1 MMRRVSARPLLA
13 SWEHPS
19 FDDHD
24 TAAVADAGGAPQGG
38 CISSSDESSSDNDQ
52 DSFQMSS
59 DPSDD
64 NDAPF
69 LSLAATTTTIALKRK
84 RPPPPPI
91 MKPRTE
97 DKALDGGGGT
107 TIAEPSLQGGG
118 TDAAGDNYC
127 DNTTA
132 NAESPSFSV
141 VSPWAW
147 LPEDAAAHICG
158 YLDLA
163 DVRHFSQAQSS
174 LLRASILGNDHVW
187 REQAQHLWHLP
198 HLEHWNS
205 AADDDHS
212 DGPSTF
218 FPWRSP
224 SQLLALATQKSL
236 PNAADA
242 SIFAPSRWS
251 YSATRT
257 LRSRTVVRHAV
268 RGSLQKEFEVVVLPP
283 PAPVSEG
290 GGTASFPAVRFLGPI
305 GHGDRSIRANAPLP
319 RPTKIL
325 SSVGHE
331 EESSSSLS
339 RRLFWRT
346 PPSFLRRLR
355 SSSTGSTSSAE
366 DTPATTEHLAP
377 LHRHHHHPPPQS
389 IKWQPFV
396 APWRLGQTPPGNEEV
411 WDVTPRLVSYF
422 EVEILPPTATTTAES
437 NAPGSTTAN
446 AFVRHTHAKECVAV
460 GLATDDFAL
469 HSRMPG
475 WDRHSWGFHGDDAGL
490 FHGAGT
496 SVVRDAYGP
505 TYGRGDV
512 VGCGVDWVTEH
523 IFFTLNGVNLGPAF
537 DLRHDRLPGDVG
549 DAAASVALEPGT
561 ALYPVVGIDTHDLV
575 RMNLTGPFVYDVQQ
589 RCREQWPTV
598 REALQHKAAVVTASS
613 VTSPLT

>member
-475 WDRHSWGFHGDDAGL
+475 WDRHSWYVGRKIVW
-490 FHGAGT
+490 GT
-496 SVVRDAYGP
+496 LVVARSNKIRFSPPNSPFP
-505 TYGRGDV
+505 T
-512 VGCGVDWVTEH
+512 
-523 IFFTLNGVNLGPAF
+523 
-537 DLRHDRLPGDVG
+537 
-549 DAAASVALEPGT
+549 AA
-561 ALYPVVGIDTHDLV
+561 
-575 RMNLTGPFVYDVQQ
+575 
-589 RCREQWPTV
+589 
-598 REALQHKAAVVTASS
+598 
-613 VTSPLT
+613 